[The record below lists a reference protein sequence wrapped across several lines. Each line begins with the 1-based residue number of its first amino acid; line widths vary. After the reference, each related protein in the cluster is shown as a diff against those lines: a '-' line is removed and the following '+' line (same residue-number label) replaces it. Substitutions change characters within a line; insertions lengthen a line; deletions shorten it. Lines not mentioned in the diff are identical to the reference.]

1 MKVLVI
7 SDDTWH
13 PAEVIEMGLAP
24 LNGKFHMTYIRTAKD
39 ILTPEYLRGFQVVMV
54 CKGDCINGG
63 NHEPWFEEGVTEV
76 MPGDFLHYV
85 EEGGGFIALHAGNC
99 FREGEAMTALTGNYF
114 IGHPPRCEVSLCF
127 EPSPLTAGAEDFTQR
142 DEHYQIALT
151 AGDAVPFAYS
161 ISQTGGRQVAGY
173 TRQLG
178 RGRVGVYTPG
188 HTLAMLR
195 HPSTQRVLGNL
206 IAWTG
211 GREEIK

>member
-13 PAEVIEMGLAP
+13 PAEVIETGLAP
-24 LNGKFHMTYIRTAKD
+24 LNGKFDMTYIRTAKD

-76 MPGDFLHYV
+76 MPGDFKRFV
-85 EEGGGFIALHAGNC
+85 EEGGGLIALHAGNC
-99 FREGEAMTALTGNYF
+99 FWEGEAMAELTGNYF
-114 IGHPPRCEVSLCF
+114 LGHPPRCEVSLCF
-127 EPSPLTAGAEDFTQR
+127 EPSPLTAGAVDFTQR
-142 DEHYQIALT
+142 DEHYQIAVT
-151 AGDAVPFAYS
+151 AGDAAPFAYS
-161 ISQTGGRQVAGY
+161 TSQTGGRQVAGY
-173 TRQLG
+173 TRKMG

-188 HTLAMLR
+188 HTLAMLM
-195 HPSTQRVLGNL
+195 HPSTQRILENL

-211 GREEIK
+211 GKEGIE